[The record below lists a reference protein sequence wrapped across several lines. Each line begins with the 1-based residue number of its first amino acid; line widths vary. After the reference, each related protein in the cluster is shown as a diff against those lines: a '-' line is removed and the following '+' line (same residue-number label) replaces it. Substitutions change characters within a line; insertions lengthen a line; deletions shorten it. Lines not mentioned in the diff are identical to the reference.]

1 MIKVLLFAQLK
12 DELGQE
18 ALSIEGNGLTV
29 GQLKGKMTE
38 DFHVQG
44 LDAVMTAVNEEF
56 ADEETVRWRH
66 GRIYSA
72 SQRRLNNR
80 GTE

>member
-44 LDAVMTAVNEEF
+44 LDTVMTAVNEEF
-56 ADEETVRWRH
+56 ADEETVLSD
-66 GRIYSA
+66 GDTVAFIPPVS
-72 SQRRLNNR
+72 
-80 GTE
+80 GG

>member
-18 ALSIEGNGLTV
+18 ALSIEGSGLTV

-38 DFHVQG
+38 EFHVQG

-56 ADEETVRWRH
+56 ADEETVLSD
-66 GRIYSA
+66 GDTIAFIPPVS
-72 SQRRLNNR
+72 
-80 GTE
+80 GG